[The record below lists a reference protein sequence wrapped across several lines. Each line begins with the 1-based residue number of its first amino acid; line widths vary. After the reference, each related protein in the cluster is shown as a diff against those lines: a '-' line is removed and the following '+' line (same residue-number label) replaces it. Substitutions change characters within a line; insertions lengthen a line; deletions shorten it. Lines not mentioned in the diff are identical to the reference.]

1 MKNLGILISGRGSN
15 MESILKAIKKQKIP
29 INPAVVIS
37 NKSNAKGLT
46 IAKKMGVQTVV
57 IDSSKYK
64 GNRLQFDK
72 EIISILRKYK
82 VTPTNGLV
90 CLAGFMRIIS
100 PYFIKEYKNK
110 ILNIHPAL
118 LPAFPGLDAQ
128 KQAIEFGAK
137 YSGCTVHFVD
147 EGVDTGPII
156 IQEIV
161 KIGNNDTEKTLT
173 KKILVKEFDKL
184 EVKDAV
190 DFATNLVTWADV
202 IRKSFFEGAIDELI
216 STRRLVHIAQAYKM
230 FDNKLKAI
238 EMCVARFD
246 SETKATFLDLYTKV
260 DAEAE
265 AYEDAIDE
273 EEQLI
278 LENLEEN
285 SIVFSPYKPFQLLLQ
300 EGAVNLV

>member
-37 NKSNAKGLT
+37 NKSNAKGLA

-64 GNRLQFDK
+64 GKRLQFDK
-72 EIISILRKYK
+72 EIITTLRKYK

-161 KIGNNDTEKTLT
+161 KIRNNDTEKTLT
-173 KKILVKEFDKL
+173 KKILAKEHEIYPKAVELFAKKKLSIKGRRVK
-184 EVKDAV
+184 
-190 DFATNLVTWADV
+190 
-202 IRKSFFEGAIDELI
+202 
-216 STRRLVHIAQAYKM
+216 
-230 FDNKLKAI
+230 
-238 EMCVARFD
+238 
-246 SETKATFLDLYTKV
+246 
-260 DAEAE
+260 
-265 AYEDAIDE
+265 
-273 EEQLI
+273 I
-278 LENLEEN
+278 L
-285 SIVFSPYKPFQLLLQ
+285 S
-300 EGAVNLV
+300 